1 MLPLAG
7 ARWGAFLGLMP
18 ATPMIWNQTF
28 WNQSSWTPVA
38 QNPNPNIPM
47 AEPDLTNITVDQ
59 TWIDE
64 LNTKADALLTHLLT
78 KAVSLTDEQR
88 KKHKGIGPENGSMVD
103 DGAAL
108 IRDNATWFPATF
120 NRTKLLTDV
129 PAREL
134 WLQGKSKIMQA
145 HELYFDTL
153 QALGADI
160 VRRVRKG
167 RPFIESS
174 AELTGMSN
182 IQVREYLDWF
192 KRFGGADEEEAP
204 APPPTPPTP

>member
-1 MLPLAG
+1 PLAG
-7 ARWGAFLGLMP
+7 VGVGALFALMP
-18 ATPMIWNQTF
+18 ATPMIWNQSF

-38 QNPNPNIPM
+38 QNPNSNTPM

-88 KKHKGIGPENGSMVD
+88 RKHKGIGPENGSMVD
-103 DGAAL
+103 DGVAL
-108 IRDNATWFPATF
+108 IRDNAGWFPGTF
-120 NRTKLLTDV
+120 NRAKLLADV

-134 WLQGKSKIMQA
+134 WLQGKSKIMQV

-153 QALGADI
+153 QAVSCDI
-160 VRRVRKG
+160 VQRVRKG
-167 RPFIESS
+167 RPFIEAS

-182 IQVREYLDWF
+182 IQVGEYLDWF
-192 KRFGGADEEEAP
+192 KRFGGPDEEEEP
-204 APPPTPPTP
+204 TPPPTPPIP